1 MYGLSWSWG
10 RMVEIQMVKLYLLL
24 LIGVACS
31 TLTSCAMVP
40 QMEREYLSDPAMQF
54 SDDPLESSGESH
66 NAPRREGSVG
76 GGSAAGGG
84 CGC

>member
-1 MYGLSWSWG
+1 
-10 RMVEIQMVKLYLLL
+10 MVKLFCLLF
-24 LIGVACS
+24 ITVACS
-31 TLTSCAMVP
+31 SISSCALVP

-54 SDDPLESSGESH
+54 SDDPLEAAGDSH